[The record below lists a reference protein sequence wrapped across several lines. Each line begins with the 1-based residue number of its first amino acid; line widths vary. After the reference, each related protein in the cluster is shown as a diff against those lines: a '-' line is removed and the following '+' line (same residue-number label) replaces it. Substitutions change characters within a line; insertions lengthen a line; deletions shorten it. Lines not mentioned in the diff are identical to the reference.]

1 MTSKKTNHLGK
12 AGHLACM
19 SEWLVLGYNVA
30 IPEVDVGDDVFV
42 VDDLTGKL
50 WRVQVK
56 TSDGRP
62 NKKGQLSTSYLLV
75 RDEVMTEKA
84 VDTTYVFALRRD
96 RRWEFVV
103 LSREDLEKLR
113 LGFEKKRPAA
123 KKEKKFGLTLL
134 FEKDLSD
141 ITCWGSSFLPYLNNF
156 TRYFAP
162 LLKGPGAA
170 PAKRGPKR
178 AKPKKAKKR

>member
-1 MTSKKTNHLGK
+1 VSSKKSNHLGK

-19 SEWLVLGYNVA
+19 SEWLLLGYNVA

-56 TSDGRP
+56 TSDSRP
-62 NKKGQLSTSYLLV
+62 NKKGQISTLYKLD

-84 VDTTYVFALRRD
+84 VDTTYVFALRREQ
-96 RRWEFVV
+96 RWEFVV
-103 LSREDLEKLR
+103 MSRGNLETLR

-123 KKEKKFGLTLL
+123 RKEKKFGLTLL

-141 ITCWGSSFLPYLNNF
+141 ITCWGASFLPYLNNF
-156 TRYFAP
+156 TRDFPA
-162 LLKGPGAA
+162 LTQGPGAS
-170 PAKRGPKR
+170 PSKRTR
-178 AKPKKAKKR
+178 KKATKP